1 MQIEVL
7 GIEAWDTKT
16 LVTTEMLAKTVWVTS
31 LTVIVVLPV
40 TKGPETPVVE
50 DLIAIPV
57 VLADFE
63 FG

>member
-16 LVTTEMLAKTVWVTS
+16 LVTTDILAKTVWVTS
-31 LTVIVVLPV
+31 LTFIVVLPV

-50 DLIAIPV
+50 DLITVPV
-57 VLADFE
+57 VLAEFE